1 MGRPQV
7 MARETDHAE
16 VSGVT
21 GWTGVADDDLFSV
34 DNLPYGSAAEAGG
47 SLAVARIG
55 DYALDLTRASA
66 VITPELAPLFA
77 GGTLD
82 DLLAAGP
89 PAWTQARATIKSWLT
104 DPAYR
109 SEVEPL
115 LRPVAEIDLRMPF
128 TVADY
133 ADFYANEYHA
143 ANASRIFRPGS
154 TGVAP
159 NWRHLPAGYHGRA
172 GTVMVSGTPVRRPR
186 GQYRRADG
194 TVEFGPSQRLD
205 LEAEVGFVVGAGC
218 GPGTAVPIAGF
229 GAHVFGVCL
238 VNDWS
243 ARDIQAW
250 ESTPLGPFLGKSFCT
265 SVAAWITPLE
275 ALHHAWIAPPPRDP
289 EPLPYLDDTAA
300 PSGLDLSLEVSL
312 NGETLTQP
320 SFGTMYWTPAQMLA
334 HLTSGGAALRPGDL
348 FASGTVSGPR
358 RQERGCLLEL
368 TWNGTE
374 PVTLADGSSRA
385 FLHDGDEVVITA
397 TAPGPCGRIALG
409 EVRGRIMPP
418 DGT

>member
-1 MGRPQV
+1 
-7 MARETDHAE
+7 
-16 VSGVT
+16 VS
-21 GWTGVADDDLFSV
+21 WTGVPDDDPFSV
-34 DNLPYGSAAEAGG
+34 DNLPYGSAAGLTGG
-47 SLAVARIG
+47 AFAVVRIG
-55 DYALDLTRASA
+55 DRALDLSQGSA
-66 VITPELAPLFA
+66 AIEPDLAPLFA
-77 GGTLD
+77 RGTLD

-89 PAWTQARATIKSWLT
+89 PAWTQARATVKSWLT

-109 SEVEPL
+109 SKVEPL
-115 LRPVAEIDLRMPF
+115 LRPVAELDLRLPF

-143 ANASRIFRPGS
+143 VNATRIFRPGA

-159 NWRHLPAGYHGRA
+159 NWKHLPVGYHGCA
-172 GTVMVSGTPVRRPR
+172 GTIVVSGTPIRRPR
-186 GQYRRADG
+186 GQYRDADG
-194 TVEFGPSQRLD
+194 IVRFGPSQRLD
-205 LEAEVGFVVGAGC
+205 LEAEVGFVVGAGSQ
-218 GPGTAVPIAGF
+218 PGEAVSVAGF

-250 ESTPLGPFLGKSFCT
+250 ESAPLGPFLGKSFGT
-265 SVAAWITPLE
+265 SVSAWITPLE
-275 ALHHAWIAPPPRDP
+275 ALDCAWIAPPPRDP
-289 EPLPYLDDTAA
+289 QPLPYLDDTAA
-300 PSGLDLSLEVSL
+300 PSGLDLSLEICL

-320 SFGTMYWTPAQMLA
+320 SFGTMYWTPAQMLT

-348 FASGTVSGPR
+348 FASGTVSGPH

-385 FLHDGDEVVITA
+385 FLHDGDEVMITA
-397 TAPGPCGRIALG
+397 TAPGPSGRIALG
-409 EVRGRIMPP
+409 EVRGRVAPT
-418 DGT
+418 DSG

>member
-1 MGRPQV
+1 
-7 MARETDHAE
+7 
-16 VSGVT
+16 VS
-21 GWTGVADDDLFSV
+21 WTGVPDDDPFGV
-34 DNLPYGSAAEAGG
+34 DNLPYGSAAGLAGG
-47 SLAVARIG
+47 AFTVVRIG
-55 DYALDLTRASA
+55 DRALDLSQASA
-66 VITPELAPLFA
+66 AIEPDLAPLFA
-77 GGTLD
+77 RGTLD

-89 PAWTQARATIKSWLT
+89 PAWTQARATVKSWLT

-115 LRPVAEIDLRMPF
+115 LRPVTDLDLRLPF

-154 TGVAP
+154 AGVTP
-159 NWRHLPAGYHGRA
+159 NWKHLPVGYHGCA
-172 GTVMVSGTPVRRPR
+172 GTVVVSGTPVRRPR
-186 GQYRRADG
+186 GQYRDADG
-194 TVEFGPSQRLD
+194 IVRFGPSQRLD
-205 LEAEVGFVVGAGC
+205 LEAEVGFVVGAGSQ
-218 GPGTAVPIAGF
+218 PGEAVPVAGF
-229 GAHVFGVCL
+229 SAHVFGVCL

-250 ESTPLGPFLGKSFCT
+250 ESTPLGPFLGKSFGT
-265 SVAAWITPLE
+265 SVSAWVTPLE
-275 ALHHAWIAPPPRDP
+275 ALEHAWIAPPPRDP

-300 PSGLDLSLEVSL
+300 PSGLDLSLEVCL

-320 SFGTMYWTPAQMLA
+320 SFSTMYWTPAQMLT

-348 FASGTVSGPR
+348 FASGTVSGPH

-385 FLHDGDEVVITA
+385 FLHDGDDVVITA
-397 TAPGPCGRIALG
+397 TAPGPSGRIALG
-409 EVRGRIMPP
+409 EVRGRVAPA
-418 DGT
+418 DGG

>member
-1 MGRPQV
+1 V
-7 MARETDHAE
+7 SWTE
-16 VSGVT
+16 VPDEDPFG
-21 GWTGVADDDLFSV
+21 V
-34 DNLPYGSAAEAGG
+34 DNLPYGSAADLTGG
-47 SLAVARIG
+47 AFAVVRIG
-55 DYALDLTRASA
+55 DRALDLSQAFA
-66 VITPELAPLFA
+66 AIEPDLAPLFA
-77 GGTLD
+77 RGTLD
-82 DLLAAGP
+82 GLLEAGP
-89 PAWTQARATIKSWLT
+89 PAWTQARATVKSWLT

-115 LRPVAEIDLRMPF
+115 LRPVAGLDLRLPF

-133 ADFYANEYHA
+133 ADFYANEHHA
-143 ANASRIFRPGS
+143 VNASRIFRPGS
-154 TGVAP
+154 VGVAP
-159 NWRHLPAGYHGRA
+159 NWRHLPIGYHGCA
-172 GTVMVSGTPVRRPR
+172 GTVVVSGTPIRRPR
-186 GQYRRADG
+186 GQYRDADG
-194 TVEFGPSQRLD
+194 TVRFGPSQRLD
-205 LEAEVGFVVGAGC
+205 LEAEVGFVVGAASQ
-218 GPGTAVPIAGF
+218 PGTAVSVAGF

-250 ESTPLGPFLGKSFCT
+250 ESTPLGPFLGKSFGT
-265 SVAAWITPLE
+265 SVSAWITPLE
-275 ALHHAWIAPPPRDP
+275 ALDRAWIAPPPRDP

-300 PSGLDLSLEVSL
+300 PSGLDLDLEVSL

-397 TAPGPCGRIALG
+397 TAPGPHGRISLG
-409 EVRGRIMPP
+409 EVRGRVTPT
-418 DGT
+418 DSG